1 MVRTEQAACGLT
13 THPGLRRSP
22 EAPVEEE
29 GGLPPASVAGEGT
42 VVQKVSPTLP
52 TSALGWQET
61 QGMETRQGCVEE
73 EGSTGT
79 SCAVTRALWRRKW
92 SES

>member
-1 MVRTEQAACGLT
+1 MVRTEQAVSGLT
-13 THPGLRRSP
+13 TGPGLRSFP

-42 VVQKVSPTLP
+42 VVQKAYPTLP
-52 TSALGWQET
+52 SALGWQE
-61 QGMETRQGCVEE
+61 METRQGCVEE

-92 SES
+92 SEN

>member
-1 MVRTEQAACGLT
+1 M
-13 THPGLRRSP
+13 
-22 EAPVEEE
+22 EEE

-52 TSALGWQET
+52 SALGWQET

-73 EGSTGT
+73 EGAQALPVQLPEPCGGGSGQRAEDGGFAC
-79 SCAVTRALWRRKW
+79 SSRKSSQATRPEA
-92 SES
+92 

>member
-1 MVRTEQAACGLT
+1 MVRTEQAVSGLT

-22 EAPVEEE
+22 EASVEEE

-42 VVQKVSPTLP
+42 VAQKASPTLP
-52 TSALGWQET
+52 SALGWQET

-73 EGSTGT
+73 QGSTGT